1 MKLTKIALLTAS
13 LTASAA
19 FASPNISADSD
30 PYFNGGN
37 GLAQK
42 DIIVRP
48 VNIEIDAPAWVLM
61 NYRTGDI
68 ISEKN
73 MDVRRAPASLTKIMT
88 SYIVASEIKAGNLSW
103 NTMVP
108 ISENAASTGGSKMYV
123 KAGARVS
130 VKNLVTGMD
139 VVSGN
144 DATIALAE
152 YIGGTT
158 AAFIDLMNQ
167 TAKAIGMNNTH
178 FANPDGLP
186 CGRQYTTAH
195 DMALLARSYIYNFP
209 EVYKVYD
216 DKGLVWNATK
226 QDSVSISDRKQCLPK
241 FDRASGNVLESYI
254 AKDLDDQAKDKCS
267 KLFHKGDN
275 FVLQN
280 NRNRLLFTFDGADG
294 MKTGHTDTAGYCL
307 VSSAKQDGERFISVV
322 LGTTSSAKRDSESA
336 KLLRY
341 ALSKYENVL
350 YTKANSPVTISAD
363 SIPNAK
369 AGQKI
374 TVASSQNIYK
384 TVPKTYVPYLKQGI
398 EFNPGLKAPI
408 KIGQAVGNLV
418 ITLGD
423 TKEKIATSVPVVAM
437 NDISQKGWW

>member
-1 MKLTKIALLTAS
+1 MKLTKIALLTAG
-13 LTASAA
+13 LTASNVFAA
-19 FASPNISADSD
+19 LNISAGSD
-30 PYFNGGN
+30 PYFNSGN
-37 GLAQK
+37 GIMQK

-48 VNIEIDAPAWVLM
+48 ANIELDAPAWVAM

-68 ISEKN
+68 VSEKN

-103 NTMVP
+103 DTMIP

-123 KAGARVS
+123 KAGAKVS

-158 AAFIDLMNQ
+158 AAFTDLMNQ

-186 CGRQYTTAH
+186 GGEQYTTAH

-209 EVYKVYD
+209 EAYKVYD

-226 QDSVSISDRKQCLPK
+226 QDSVSIADRKQCLPK
-241 FDRASGNVLESYI
+241 FDRSSGNVIESYT
-254 AKDLDDQAKDKCS
+254 ATDLDDQTKDKCS
-267 KLFHKGDN
+267 KLFPNGEN

-280 NRNRLLFTFDGADG
+280 NRNRLLFTDEDVEG
-294 MKTGHTDTAGYCL
+294 MKTGHTDEAGYCL
-307 VSSAKQDGERFISVV
+307 VSTTKEFIFVV
-322 LGTTSSAKRDSESA
+322 LGTSSAAKRDSESA
-336 KLLRY
+336 KLIRY
-341 ALSKYENVL
+341 ALSRYENVL
-350 YTKANSPVTISAD
+350 LYKANSPVTISAD
-363 SIPNAK
+363 SISNAK

-374 TVASSQNIYK
+374 TVASNQNIYK
-384 TVPKTYVPYLKQGI
+384 TVLKTYVPYLKQGI
-398 EFNPGLKAPI
+398 EFNPNLKAPI
-408 KIGQAVGNLV
+408 KTGQAVGNLV
-418 ITLGD
+418 ITLDD
-423 TKEKIATSVPVVAM
+423 TKEKIASVAVIAM

>member
-1 MKLTKIALLTAS
+1 MKFKKIALLTAS
-13 LTASAA
+13 LVTTTA
-19 FASPNISADSD
+19 FAAPNISSSSD

-48 VNIEIDAPAWVLM
+48 VNIELDAPAWVAM

-68 ISEKN
+68 VSQKN
-73 MDVRRAPASLTKIMT
+73 MDVRRPPASLTKIMT

-103 NTMVP
+103 DTMVP
-108 ISENAASTGGSKMYV
+108 ISEKAASTGGSKMYV
-123 KAGARVS
+123 KAGAKVS

-152 YIGGTT
+152 YIGGT
-158 AAFIDLMNQ
+158 AEAFTDLMNQ

-186 CGRQYTTAH
+186 GGEQYTTAH

-209 EVYKVYD
+209 DAYKIYD
-216 DKGLVWNATK
+216 DRGLVWNATE
-226 QDSVSISDRKQCLPK
+226 QESVSIADRKQCLPK
-241 FDRASGNVLESYI
+241 FDRSSGNVLESFS
-254 AKDLDDQAKDKCS
+254 AKGLDSQTQDKCS
-267 KLFHKGDN
+267 KLFPKGDN

-294 MKTGHTDTAGYCL
+294 MKTGHTDAAGYCL

-322 LGTTSSAKRDSESA
+322 LGTNSSAKRDSESS

-341 ALSKYENVL
+341 AISKYENVL
-350 YTKANSPVTISAD
+350 LYKANSPITISAD
-363 SIPNAK
+363 NIPNAK

-374 TVASSQNIYK
+374 TVASTQNIYQ
-384 TVPKTYVPYLKQGI
+384 TVPKTYIPFLKQGI
-398 EFNPGLKAPI
+398 VFTPGIKAPI
-408 KIGQAVGNLV
+408 KKGQTVGELV

-423 TKEKIATSVPVVAM
+423 TKEKIASVPVVSM
-437 NDISQKGWW
+437 DDISQRGWW

>member
-1 MKLTKIALLTAS
+1 MKFKKIALLTAS
-13 LTASAA
+13 LVATTA
-19 FASPNISADSD
+19 FAAPNISSSSD

-48 VNIEIDAPAWVLM
+48 VNIELDAPAWVAM

-68 ISEKN
+68 VSQKN
-73 MDVRRAPASLTKIMT
+73 MDVRRPPASLTKIMT

-103 NTMVP
+103 DTMVP
-108 ISENAASTGGSKMYV
+108 ISEKAASTGGSKMYV
-123 KAGARVS
+123 KAGAKVS

-152 YIGGTT
+152 YIGGT
-158 AAFIDLMNQ
+158 AEAFTDLMNQ

-186 CGRQYTTAH
+186 GGEQYTTAH

-209 EVYKVYD
+209 DAYKIYD
-216 DKGLVWNATK
+216 DRGLVWNAT
-226 QDSVSISDRKQCLPK
+226 QQESVSIADRKQCLPK
-241 FDRASGNVLESYI
+241 FDRSSGNVLESFS
-254 AKDLDDQAKDKCS
+254 AKGLDSQAQDMCS
-267 KLFHKGDN
+267 KLFPKGDN

-294 MKTGHTDTAGYCL
+294 MKTGHTDAAGYCL
-307 VSSAKQDGERFISVV
+307 VSSTKQDGERFISVV
-322 LGTTSSAKRDSESA
+322 LGTSSSAKRDSESS

-341 ALSKYENVL
+341 AISKYENVL
-350 YTKANSPVTISAD
+350 LYKANSPVTISAD
-363 SIPNAK
+363 NIPNAK

-374 TVASSQNIYK
+374 TVASTQNIYQ
-384 TVPKTYVPYLKQGI
+384 TVPKTYIPFLKQGI
-398 EFNPGLKAPI
+398 VFTSGIKAPI
-408 KIGQAVGNLV
+408 KKGQTVGELV

-423 TKEKIATSVPVVAM
+423 TKEKIASVPVVSM
-437 NDISQKGWW
+437 NDISQRGWW

>member
-1 MKLTKIALLTAS
+1 MATT
-13 LTASAA
+13 A
-19 FASPNISADSD
+19 FAAPNISSSSD

-48 VNIEIDAPAWVLM
+48 VNIELDAPAWVAM

-68 ISEKN
+68 VSQKD
-73 MDVRRAPASLTKIMT
+73 MDVRRPPASLTKIMT

-103 NTMVP
+103 DTMVP
-108 ISENAASTGGSKMYV
+108 ISEKAASTGGSKMYV
-123 KAGARVS
+123 KAGAKVS

-152 YIGGTT
+152 YIGGT
-158 AAFIDLMNQ
+158 AEAFTDLMNQ

-186 CGRQYTTAH
+186 GGEQYTTAH

-209 EVYKVYD
+209 DAYKIYD
-216 DKGLVWNATK
+216 DRGLVWNAT
-226 QDSVSISDRKQCLPK
+226 QQESVSIADRKQCLPK
-241 FDRASGNVLESYI
+241 FDRSSGNVLESFSAI
-254 AKDLDDQAKDKCS
+254 GLDSQAQDKCS
-267 KLFHKGDN
+267 KLFPKGDN

-294 MKTGHTDTAGYCL
+294 MKTGHTDAAGYCL

-322 LGTTSSAKRDSESA
+322 LGTSSSAKRDSESS

-341 ALSKYENVL
+341 AISKYENVL
-350 YTKANSPVTISAD
+350 LYKANSPVTISAD
-363 SIPNAK
+363 NIPNAK

-374 TVASSQNIYK
+374 TVASTQNIYQ
-384 TVPKTYVPYLKQGI
+384 TVPKTYIPFLKQGI
-398 EFNPGLKAPI
+398 VFTPGIKAPI
-408 KIGQAVGNLV
+408 KKGQTVGELV

-423 TKEKIATSVPVVAM
+423 TKEKIASVPVVSM
-437 NDISQKGWW
+437 NDISQRGWW

>member
-1 MKLTKIALLTAS
+1 MKFKKIALLTAS
-13 LTASAA
+13 LVATTA
-19 FASPNISADSD
+19 FAAPNISSSSD

-48 VNIEIDAPAWVLM
+48 VNIELDAPAWVAM

-68 ISEKN
+68 VSQKN
-73 MDVRRAPASLTKIMT
+73 MDVRRPPASLTKIMT

-103 NTMVP
+103 DTMVP
-108 ISENAASTGGSKMYV
+108 ISEKAASTGGSKMYV
-123 KAGARVS
+123 KAGAKVS

-152 YIGGTT
+152 YIGGT
-158 AAFIDLMNQ
+158 AEAFTDLMNQ

-186 CGRQYTTAH
+186 GGEQYTTAH

-209 EVYKVYD
+209 DAYKIYD
-216 DKGLVWNATK
+216 DRGLVWNAT
-226 QDSVSISDRKQCLPK
+226 QQESVSIADRKQCLPK
-241 FDRASGNVLESYI
+241 FDRSSGNVLESFS
-254 AKDLDDQAKDKCS
+254 AKGLDSQAQDKCS
-267 KLFHKGDN
+267 KLFPKGDN

-294 MKTGHTDTAGYCL
+294 MKTGHTDAAGYCL

-322 LGTTSSAKRDSESA
+322 LGTSSSAKRDSESS

-341 ALSKYENVL
+341 AISKYENVL
-350 YTKANSPVTISAD
+350 LYKANSPVTISAD
-363 SIPNAK
+363 NIPNAK

-374 TVASSQNIYK
+374 TVASTQNIYQ
-384 TVPKTYVPYLKQGI
+384 TVPKTYIPFLKQGI
-398 EFNPGLKAPI
+398 VFTPGIKAPI
-408 KIGQAVGNLV
+408 KKGQTVGELV

-423 TKEKIATSVPVVAM
+423 TKEKIASVPVVSM
-437 NDISQKGWW
+437 NDISQRGWW

>member
-1 MKLTKIALLTAS
+1 MKFKKIALLTAS
-13 LTASAA
+13 LVATTA
-19 FASPNISADSD
+19 FAAPNISSSSD

-48 VNIEIDAPAWVLM
+48 VNIELDAPAWVAM

-68 ISEKN
+68 VSQKN
-73 MDVRRAPASLTKIMT
+73 MDVRRPPASLTKIMT

-103 NTMVP
+103 DTMVP
-108 ISENAASTGGSKMYV
+108 ISEKAASTGGSKMYV
-123 KAGARVS
+123 KAGAKVS

-152 YIGGTT
+152 YIGGT
-158 AAFIDLMNQ
+158 AEAFTDLMNQ

-186 CGRQYTTAH
+186 GGEQYTTAH

-209 EVYKVYD
+209 DAYKIYD
-216 DKGLVWNATK
+216 DRGLVWNAT
-226 QDSVSISDRKQCLPK
+226 QQESVSIADRKQCLPK
-241 FDRASGNVLESYI
+241 FDRSSGNVLESFS
-254 AKDLDDQAKDKCS
+254 AKGLDSQAQDKCS
-267 KLFHKGDN
+267 KLFPKGDN

-294 MKTGHTDTAGYCL
+294 MKTGHTDAAGYCL

-322 LGTTSSAKRDSESA
+322 LGTSSSAKRDSESS

-341 ALSKYENVL
+341 AISKYENVL
-350 YTKANSPVTISAD
+350 LYKANSPVTISAD
-363 SIPNAK
+363 NIPNAK

-374 TVASSQNIYK
+374 TVASTQNIYQ
-384 TVPKTYVPYLKQGI
+384 TVPKTYIPFLKQGI
-398 EFNPGLKAPI
+398 VFTPGIKAPI
-408 KIGQAVGNLV
+408 KKGQTVGELV

-423 TKEKIATSVPVVAM
+423 TKEK
-437 NDISQKGWW
+437 

>member
-1 MKLTKIALLTAS
+1 MKFKKIALLTAS
-13 LTASAA
+13 LVATTA
-19 FASPNISADSD
+19 FAAPNISSSSD

-48 VNIEIDAPAWVLM
+48 VNIELDAPAWVAM

-68 ISEKN
+68 VSQKN
-73 MDVRRAPASLTKIMT
+73 MDVRRPPASLTKIMT

-103 NTMVP
+103 DTMVP
-108 ISENAASTGGSKMYV
+108 ISEKAASTGGSKMYV
-123 KAGARVS
+123 KAGAKVS

-152 YIGGTT
+152 YIGGT
-158 AAFIDLMNQ
+158 AEAFTDLMNQ

-186 CGRQYTTAH
+186 GGEQYTTAH

-209 EVYKVYD
+209 DAYKIYD
-216 DKGLVWNATK
+216 DRGLVWNAT
-226 QDSVSISDRKQCLPK
+226 QQESVSIADRKQCLPK
-241 FDRASGNVLESYI
+241 FDRSSGNVLESFS
-254 AKDLDDQAKDKCS
+254 AKGLDSQAQDKCA
-267 KLFHKGDN
+267 KLFPKGDN

-294 MKTGHTDTAGYCL
+294 MKTGHTDAAGYCL

-322 LGTTSSAKRDSESA
+322 LGTSSSAKRDSESS

-341 ALSKYENVL
+341 AISKYENVL
-350 YTKANSPVTISAD
+350 LYKANSPVTISAD
-363 SIPNAK
+363 NIPNAK
-369 AGQKI
+369 AGQK
-374 TVASSQNIYK
+374 
-384 TVPKTYVPYLKQGI
+384 
-398 EFNPGLKAPI
+398 
-408 KIGQAVGNLV
+408 
-418 ITLGD
+418 
-423 TKEKIATSVPVVAM
+423 
-437 NDISQKGWW
+437 

>member
-1 MKLTKIALLTAS
+1 MKFKKIALLTAS
-13 LTASAA
+13 LVATTA
-19 FASPNISADSD
+19 FAAPNISSSSD

-48 VNIEIDAPAWVLM
+48 VNIELDAPAWVAM

-68 ISEKN
+68 VSQKN
-73 MDVRRAPASLTKIMT
+73 MDVRRPPASLTKIMT

-103 NTMVP
+103 DTMVP
-108 ISENAASTGGSKMYV
+108 ISEKAASTGGSKMYV
-123 KAGARVS
+123 KAGAKVS

-152 YIGGTT
+152 YIGGT
-158 AAFIDLMNQ
+158 AEAFTDLMNQ

-178 FANPDGLP
+178 FANPDGLS
-186 CGRQYTTAH
+186 GGEQYTTAH

-209 EVYKVYD
+209 DAYKIYD
-216 DKGLVWNATK
+216 DRGLVWNATE
-226 QDSVSISDRKQCLPK
+226 QESVSIADRKQCLPK
-241 FDRASGNVLESYI
+241 FDRSSGNVLESFS
-254 AKDLDDQAKDKCS
+254 AKGLDSQTQDKCS
-267 KLFHKGDN
+267 KLFPKGDN

-294 MKTGHTDTAGYCL
+294 MKTGHTDAAGYCL

-322 LGTTSSAKRDSESA
+322 LGTSSSAKRDSESS

-341 ALSKYENVL
+341 AISKYENVL
-350 YTKANSPVTISAD
+350 LYKANSPVTISAD
-363 SIPNAK
+363 NIPNAK

-374 TVASSQNIYK
+374 TVASTQNIYQ
-384 TVPKTYVPYLKQGI
+384 TVPKTYIPFLKQGI
-398 EFNPGLKAPI
+398 VFTPGIKAPI
-408 KIGQAVGNLV
+408 KKGQTVGELV

-423 TKEKIATSVPVVAM
+423 TKEKIASVPVVSM
-437 NDISQKGWW
+437 NDISQRGWW

>member
-1 MKLTKIALLTAS
+1 MKFKKIALLTAS
-13 LTASAA
+13 LVATTA
-19 FASPNISADSD
+19 FAAPNISSSSD

-48 VNIEIDAPAWVLM
+48 VNIELDAPAWVAM

-68 ISEKN
+68 VSQKN
-73 MDVRRAPASLTKIMT
+73 MDVRRPPASLTKIMT

-103 NTMVP
+103 DTMVP
-108 ISENAASTGGSKMYV
+108 ISEKAASTGGSKMYV
-123 KAGARVS
+123 KAGAKVS

-152 YIGGTT
+152 YIGGT
-158 AAFIDLMNQ
+158 AEAFTDLMNQ

-186 CGRQYTTAH
+186 GGEQYTTAH

-209 EVYKVYD
+209 DAYKIYD
-216 DKGLVWNATK
+216 DRGLVWNAT
-226 QDSVSISDRKQCLPK
+226 QQESVSIADRKQCLPK
-241 FDRASGNVLESYI
+241 FDRSSGNVLESFS
-254 AKDLDDQAKDKCS
+254 AKGLDSQAQDKCA
-267 KLFHKGDN
+267 KLFPKGDN

-294 MKTGHTDTAGYCL
+294 MKTGHTDAAGYCL

-322 LGTTSSAKRDSESA
+322 LGTSSSAKRDSESS

-341 ALSKYENVL
+341 AISKYENVL
-350 YTKANSPVTISAD
+350 LYKANSPVTISAD
-363 SIPNAK
+363 NIPNAK

-374 TVASSQNIYK
+374 TVASTQNIYQ
-384 TVPKTYVPYLKQGI
+384 TVPKTYIPFLKQGI
-398 EFNPGLKAPI
+398 VFTPGIKAPI
-408 KIGQAVGNLV
+408 KKGQTVGELV

-423 TKEKIATSVPVVAM
+423 TKEKIASVPVVSM
-437 NDISQKGWW
+437 NDISQRGWW

>member
-1 MKLTKIALLTAS
+1 MATT
-13 LTASAA
+13 A
-19 FASPNISADSD
+19 FAAPNISSSSD

-48 VNIEIDAPAWVLM
+48 VNIELDAPAWVAM

-68 ISEKN
+68 VSQKN
-73 MDVRRAPASLTKIMT
+73 MDVRRPPASLTKIMT

-103 NTMVP
+103 DTMVP
-108 ISENAASTGGSKMYV
+108 ISEKAASTGGSKMYV
-123 KAGARVS
+123 KAGAKVS

-152 YIGGTT
+152 YIGGT
-158 AAFIDLMNQ
+158 AEAFTDLMNQ

-186 CGRQYTTAH
+186 GGEQYTTAH

-209 EVYKVYD
+209 DAYKIYD
-216 DKGLVWNATK
+216 DRGLVWNAT
-226 QDSVSISDRKQCLPK
+226 QQESVSIADRKQCLPK
-241 FDRASGNVLESYI
+241 FDRSSGNVLESFS
-254 AKDLDDQAKDKCS
+254 AKGLDSQAQDKCS
-267 KLFHKGDN
+267 KLFPKGDN

-294 MKTGHTDTAGYCL
+294 MKTGHTDAAGYCL

-322 LGTTSSAKRDSESA
+322 LGTSSSAKRDSESS

-341 ALSKYENVL
+341 AISKYENVL
-350 YTKANSPVTISAD
+350 LYKANSPVTISAD
-363 SIPNAK
+363 NIPNAK

-374 TVASSQNIYK
+374 TVASTQNIYQ
-384 TVPKTYVPYLKQGI
+384 TVPKTYIPFLKQGI
-398 EFNPGLKAPI
+398 VFTPGIKAPI
-408 KIGQAVGNLV
+408 KKGQTVGELV

-423 TKEKIATSVPVVAM
+423 TKEKIASVPVVSM
-437 NDISQKGWW
+437 NDISQRGWW

>member
-1 MKLTKIALLTAS
+1 MKLTKIALLTAN
-13 LTASAA
+13 LTASAV
-19 FASPNISADSD
+19 FAAPNIYAGDG
-30 PYFNGGN
+30 PYFNDGN

-48 VNIEIDAPAWVLM
+48 INIELDAPAWVVM

-68 ISEKN
+68 VSEKN
-73 MDVRRAPASLTKIMT
+73 MDVRRAPASLTKIIT

-103 NTMVP
+103 DTMVP

-123 KAGARVS
+123 KAGTRVS
-130 VKNLVTGMD
+130 VKNLVIGMD

-158 AAFIDLMNQ
+158 AAFTDLMNQ
-167 TAKAIGMNNTH
+167 TARAIGMNNTH

-186 CGRQYTTAH
+186 GGEQYTTAH

-209 EVYKVYD
+209 EAYKVYA
-216 DKGLVWNATK
+216 DKGIVWNATK

-241 FDRASGNVLESYI
+241 FDHASGNVLESYT

-267 KLFHKGDN
+267 ELFPKGNN

-280 NRNRLLFTFDGADG
+280 NRNRLLFTFDGVDG
-294 MKTGHTDTAGYCL
+294 MKTGYTDAAGYCL
-307 VSSAKQDGERFISVV
+307 VSSAKQYGERFISVV
-322 LGTTSSAKRDSESA
+322 LGTTSYAKRDSESA

-341 ALSKYENVL
+341 ALSKYENILL
-350 YTKANSPVTISAD
+350 YKANSPVTISAD
-363 SIPNAK
+363 SISNAK

-398 EFNPGLKAPI
+398 EFNLDLKAPI

-418 ITLGD
+418 ITLDD
-423 TKEKIATSVPVVAM
+423 TKEKIASVPIVAI
-437 NDISQKGWW
+437 NNISQKGWW

>member
-1 MKLTKIALLTAS
+1 MKFKKIALLTAS
-13 LTASAA
+13 LVATTA
-19 FASPNISADSD
+19 FAAPNISSSSD

-48 VNIEIDAPAWVLM
+48 VNIELDAPAWVAM

-68 ISEKN
+68 VSQKN
-73 MDVRRAPASLTKIMT
+73 MDVRRPPASLTKIMT

-103 NTMVP
+103 DTMVP
-108 ISENAASTGGSKMYV
+108 ISEKAASTGGSKMYV
-123 KAGARVS
+123 KAGAKVS

-152 YIGGTT
+152 YIGGT
-158 AAFIDLMNQ
+158 AEAFTDLMNQ

-186 CGRQYTTAH
+186 GGEQYTTAH

-209 EVYKVYD
+209 DAYKIYD
-216 DKGLVWNATK
+216 DRGLVWNATE
-226 QDSVSISDRKQCLPK
+226 QESVSIADRKQCLPK
-241 FDRASGNVLESYI
+241 FDRSSGNVLESFS
-254 AKDLDDQAKDKCS
+254 AKGLDSQTQDKCS
-267 KLFHKGDN
+267 KLFPKGDN

-294 MKTGHTDTAGYCL
+294 MKTGHTDAAGYCL

-322 LGTTSSAKRDSESA
+322 LGTSSSAKRDSESS

-341 ALSKYENVL
+341 AISKYENVL
-350 YTKANSPVTISAD
+350 LYKANSPVTISAD
-363 SIPNAK
+363 NIPNAK

-374 TVASSQNIYK
+374 TVASTQNIYQ
-384 TVPKTYVPYLKQGI
+384 TVPKTYIPFLKQGI
-398 EFNPGLKAPI
+398 VFTPGIKAPI
-408 KIGQAVGNLV
+408 KKGQTVGELV

-423 TKEKIATSVPVVAM
+423 TKEKIASVPVVSM
-437 NDISQKGWW
+437 NDISQRGWW

>member
-1 MKLTKIALLTAS
+1 MKFKKIALLTAS
-13 LTASAA
+13 LVATTA
-19 FASPNISADSD
+19 FAAPNISSSSD

-48 VNIEIDAPAWVLM
+48 VNIELDAPAWVAM

-68 ISEKN
+68 VSQKN
-73 MDVRRAPASLTKIMT
+73 MDVRRPPASLTKIMT

-103 NTMVP
+103 DTMVP
-108 ISENAASTGGSKMYV
+108 ISEKAASTGGSKMYV
-123 KAGARVS
+123 KAGAKVS

-152 YIGGTT
+152 YIGGT
-158 AAFIDLMNQ
+158 AEAFTDLMNQ

-186 CGRQYTTAH
+186 GGEQYTTAH

-209 EVYKVYD
+209 DAYKIYD
-216 DKGLVWNATK
+216 DRGLVWNAT
-226 QDSVSISDRKQCLPK
+226 QQESVSIADRKQCLPK
-241 FDRASGNVLESYI
+241 FDRSSGNVLESFS
-254 AKDLDDQAKDKCS
+254 AKGLDSQDQDKCA
-267 KLFHKGDN
+267 KLFPKGDN

-294 MKTGHTDTAGYCL
+294 MKTGHTDAAGYCL

-322 LGTTSSAKRDSESA
+322 LGTSSSAKRDSESS

-341 ALSKYENVL
+341 AISKYENVL
-350 YTKANSPVTISAD
+350 LYKANSPVTISAD
-363 SIPNAK
+363 NIPNAK

-374 TVASSQNIYK
+374 TVASTQNIYQ
-384 TVPKTYVPYLKQGI
+384 TVPKTYIPFLKQGI
-398 EFNPGLKAPI
+398 VFTPGIKAPI
-408 KIGQAVGNLV
+408 KKGQTVGELV

-423 TKEKIATSVPVVAM
+423 TKEKIASVPVVSM
-437 NDISQKGWW
+437 NDISQRGWW

>member
-1 MKLTKIALLTAS
+1 MATT
-13 LTASAA
+13 A
-19 FASPNISADSD
+19 FAAPNISSSSD

-48 VNIEIDAPAWVLM
+48 VNIELDAPAWVAM

-68 ISEKN
+68 VSQKN
-73 MDVRRAPASLTKIMT
+73 MDVRRPPASLTKIMT

-103 NTMVP
+103 DTMVP
-108 ISENAASTGGSKMYV
+108 ISEKAASTGGSKMYV
-123 KAGARVS
+123 KAGAKVS

-152 YIGGTT
+152 YIGGT
-158 AAFIDLMNQ
+158 AEAFTDLINQ

-178 FANPDGLP
+178 FVNPDGLP
-186 CGRQYTTAH
+186 GGEQYTTAH

-209 EVYKVYD
+209 DAYKIYD
-216 DKGLVWNATK
+216 DRGLVWNAT
-226 QDSVSISDRKQCLPK
+226 QQESVSIADRKQCLPK
-241 FDRASGNVLESYI
+241 FDRSSGNVLESFS
-254 AKDLDDQAKDKCS
+254 AKGLDSQVQDKCS
-267 KLFHKGDN
+267 KLFPKGDN

-294 MKTGHTDTAGYCL
+294 MKTGHTDAAGYCL
-307 VSSAKQDGERFISVV
+307 VSSAKQDGERFIFVV
-322 LGTTSSAKRDSESA
+322 LGTSSSAKRDSESS

-341 ALSKYENVL
+341 AISKYENVL
-350 YTKANSPVTISAD
+350 LYKANSPVTISAD
-363 SIPNAK
+363 NIPNAK

-374 TVASSQNIYK
+374 TVASTQNIYQ
-384 TVPKTYVPYLKQGI
+384 TVPKTYIPFLKQGI
-398 EFNPGLKAPI
+398 VFTPGIKAPI
-408 KIGQAVGNLV
+408 KKGQTVGELV

-423 TKEKIATSVPVVAM
+423 TKEKIASVPVVSM
-437 NDISQKGWW
+437 NDISQRGWW

>member
-1 MKLTKIALLTAS
+1 MKFKKIALLTAS
-13 LTASAA
+13 LVATTA
-19 FASPNISADSD
+19 FAAPNISSSSD

-48 VNIEIDAPAWVLM
+48 VNIELDAPAWVAM

-68 ISEKN
+68 VSQKN
-73 MDVRRAPASLTKIMT
+73 MDVRRPPASLTKIMT

-103 NTMVP
+103 DTMVP
-108 ISENAASTGGSKMYV
+108 ISEKAASTGGSKMYV
-123 KAGARVS
+123 KAGAKVS

-152 YIGGTT
+152 YIGGT
-158 AAFIDLMNQ
+158 AEAFTDLINQ

-178 FANPDGLP
+178 FVNPDGLP
-186 CGRQYTTAH
+186 GGEQYTTAH

-209 EVYKVYD
+209 DAYKIYD
-216 DKGLVWNATK
+216 DRGLVWNAT
-226 QDSVSISDRKQCLPK
+226 QQESVSIADRKQCLPK
-241 FDRASGNVLESYI
+241 FDRSSGNVLESFS
-254 AKDLDDQAKDKCS
+254 AKGLDSQAQDKCS
-267 KLFHKGDN
+267 KLFPKGEN

-294 MKTGHTDTAGYCL
+294 MKTGHTDAAGYCL

-322 LGTTSSAKRDSESA
+322 LGTSSSAKRDSESS

-341 ALSKYENVL
+341 AISKYENVL
-350 YTKANSPVTISAD
+350 LYKANSPVTISAD
-363 SIPNAK
+363 NIPNAK

-374 TVASSQNIYK
+374 TVASTQNIYQ
-384 TVPKTYVPYLKQGI
+384 TVPKTYIPFLKQGI
-398 EFNPGLKAPI
+398 VFTPGIKAPI
-408 KIGQAVGNLV
+408 KKGQTVGELV

-423 TKEKIATSVPVVAM
+423 TKEKIASVPVVSM
-437 NDISQKGWW
+437 NDISQRGWW

>member
-1 MKLTKIALLTAS
+1 MKFKKIALLTAS
-13 LTASAA
+13 LVATTA
-19 FASPNISADSD
+19 FAAPNISSSSD

-48 VNIEIDAPAWVLM
+48 VNIELDAPAWVAM

-68 ISEKN
+68 VSQKN
-73 MDVRRAPASLTKIMT
+73 MDVRRPPASLTKIMT

-103 NTMVP
+103 DTMVP
-108 ISENAASTGGSKMYV
+108 ISEKAASTGGSKMYV
-123 KAGARVS
+123 KAGAKVS

-152 YIGGTT
+152 YIGGT
-158 AAFIDLMNQ
+158 AEAFTDLMNQ

-186 CGRQYTTAH
+186 GGEQYTTAH

-209 EVYKVYD
+209 DAYKIYD
-216 DKGLVWNATK
+216 DRGLVWNAT
-226 QDSVSISDRKQCLPK
+226 QQESVSIADRKQCLPK
-241 FDRASGNVLESYI
+241 FDRSSGNVLESFS
-254 AKDLDDQAKDKCS
+254 AKGLDSQAQDKCS
-267 KLFHKGDN
+267 KLFPKGDN

-294 MKTGHTDTAGYCL
+294 MKTGHTDAAGYCL

-322 LGTTSSAKRDSESA
+322 LGTSSSAKRDSESS

-341 ALSKYENVL
+341 AISKYENVL
-350 YTKANSPVTISAD
+350 LYKANSPVTISAD
-363 SIPNAK
+363 NIPNAK

-374 TVASSQNIYK
+374 TVASTQNIYQ
-384 TVPKTYVPYLKQGI
+384 TVPKTYIPFLKQGI
-398 EFNPGLKAPI
+398 VFTPSIKAPI
-408 KIGQAVGNLV
+408 KKGQTVGELV

-423 TKEKIATSVPVVAM
+423 TKEKIASVPVVSM
-437 NDISQKGWW
+437 NDISQRGWW

>member
-1 MKLTKIALLTAS
+1 MKFKKIALLTAS
-13 LTASAA
+13 LVATTA
-19 FASPNISADSD
+19 FAAPNISSSSD

-48 VNIEIDAPAWVLM
+48 VNIELDAPAWVAM

-68 ISEKN
+68 VSQKN
-73 MDVRRAPASLTKIMT
+73 MDVRRPPASLTKIMT

-103 NTMVP
+103 DTMVP
-108 ISENAASTGGSKMYV
+108 ISEKAASTGGSKMYV
-123 KAGARVS
+123 KAGAKVS

-152 YIGGTT
+152 YIGGT
-158 AAFIDLMNQ
+158 AEAFTDLMNQ

-186 CGRQYTTAH
+186 GGEQYTTAH

-209 EVYKVYD
+209 DAYKIYD
-216 DKGLVWNATK
+216 DRGLVWNATE
-226 QDSVSISDRKQCLPK
+226 QESVSIADRKQCLPK
-241 FDRASGNVLESYI
+241 FDRSSGNVLESFS
-254 AKDLDDQAKDKCS
+254 AKGLDSQTQDKCS
-267 KLFHKGDN
+267 KLFPKGDN

-294 MKTGHTDTAGYCL
+294 MKTGHTDAAGYCL

-322 LGTTSSAKRDSESA
+322 LGTNSSAKRDSESS

-341 ALSKYENVL
+341 AISKYENVL
-350 YTKANSPVTISAD
+350 LYKANSPVTISAD
-363 SIPNAK
+363 NIPNAK

-374 TVASSQNIYK
+374 TVASTQNIYQ
-384 TVPKTYVPYLKQGI
+384 TVPKTYIPFLKQGI
-398 EFNPGLKAPI
+398 VFTPGIKAPI
-408 KIGQAVGNLV
+408 KKGQTVGELV

-423 TKEKIATSVPVVAM
+423 TKEKIASVPVVSM
-437 NDISQKGWW
+437 DDISQRGWW

>member
-1 MKLTKIALLTAS
+1 MKFKKIALLTAS
-13 LTASAA
+13 LVATTA
-19 FASPNISADSD
+19 FAAPNISSSSD

-48 VNIEIDAPAWVLM
+48 VNIELDAPAWVAM

-68 ISEKN
+68 VSQKN
-73 MDVRRAPASLTKIMT
+73 MDVRRPPASLTKIMT

-103 NTMVP
+103 DTMVP
-108 ISENAASTGGSKMYV
+108 ISEKAASTGGSKMYV
-123 KAGARVS
+123 KAGAKVS

-152 YIGGTT
+152 YIGGT
-158 AAFIDLMNQ
+158 AEAFTDLMNQ

-186 CGRQYTTAH
+186 GGEQYTTAH

-209 EVYKVYD
+209 DAYKIYD
-216 DKGLVWNATK
+216 DRGLVWNAT
-226 QDSVSISDRKQCLPK
+226 QQESVSIADRKQCLPK
-241 FDRASGNVLESYI
+241 FDRSSGNVLESFS
-254 AKDLDDQAKDKCS
+254 AKGLDSQAQDKCA
-267 KLFHKGDN
+267 KLFPKGDN

-294 MKTGHTDTAGYCL
+294 MKTGHTDAAGYCL

-322 LGTTSSAKRDSESA
+322 LGTSSSAKRDSESS

-341 ALSKYENVL
+341 AISKYENVL
-350 YTKANSPVTISAD
+350 LYKANSPVTISAD
-363 SIPNAK
+363 NIPNAK

-374 TVASSQNIYK
+374 TVASTENIYQ
-384 TVPKTYVPYLKQGI
+384 TVPKTYIPFLKQGI
-398 EFNPGLKAPI
+398 VFTPGIKAPI
-408 KIGQAVGNLV
+408 KKGQTVGELV

-423 TKEKIATSVPVVAM
+423 TKEKIASVPVVSM
-437 NDISQKGWW
+437 NDISQRGWW

>member
-1 MKLTKIALLTAS
+1 MKLKKIALLTAS
-13 LTASAA
+13 LVAATA
-19 FASPNISADSD
+19 FAAPNISSSSD

-37 GLAQK
+37 GLTQK

-48 VNIEIDAPAWVLM
+48 VNIELDAPAWVAM

-68 ISEKN
+68 VSQKN
-73 MDVRRAPASLTKIMT
+73 MDVRRPPASLTKIMT

-103 NTMVP
+103 DTMVP
-108 ISENAASTGGSKMYV
+108 ISEKAASTGGSKMYV
-123 KAGARVS
+123 KASAKVS

-152 YIGGTT
+152 YIGGT
-158 AAFIDLMNQ
+158 AEAFTDLMNQ

-186 CGRQYTTAH
+186 GGEQYTTAH

-209 EVYKVYD
+209 DAYKIYD
-216 DKGLVWNATK
+216 DRGLVWNATE
-226 QDSVSISDRKQCLPK
+226 QESISIADRKQCLPK
-241 FDRASGNVLESYI
+241 FDRSSGNVLESFS
-254 AKDLDDQAKDKCS
+254 AKGLDSQTQDKCS
-267 KLFHKGDN
+267 KLFPKGDN

-294 MKTGHTDTAGYCL
+294 MKTGHTDAAGYCL

-322 LGTTSSAKRDSESA
+322 LGTNSSAKRDSESS

-350 YTKANSPVTISAD
+350 LYKANSPVTINAD
-363 SIPNAK
+363 NIPNAK

-374 TVASSQNIYK
+374 TVTSTQNIYQ
-384 TVPKTYVPYLKQGI
+384 TVPKTYIPFLKQGI
-398 EFNPGLKAPI
+398 VFTPGIKAPI
-408 KIGQAVGNLV
+408 KEGQAVGELV

-423 TKEKIATSVPVVAM
+423 TKEKIASVPVVSM
-437 NDISQKGWW
+437 NDISQRGWW

>member
-1 MKLTKIALLTAS
+1 MKFKKIALLTAS
-13 LTASAA
+13 LVATTA
-19 FASPNISADSD
+19 FAAPNISSSSD

-48 VNIEIDAPAWVLM
+48 VNIELDAPAWIAM

-68 ISEKN
+68 VSQKN
-73 MDVRRAPASLTKIMT
+73 MDVRRPPASLTKIMT

-103 NTMVP
+103 DTMVP
-108 ISENAASTGGSKMYV
+108 ISEKAASTGGSKMYV
-123 KAGARVS
+123 KAGAKVS

-152 YIGGTT
+152 YIGGT
-158 AAFIDLMNQ
+158 AEAFTDLMNQ

-186 CGRQYTTAH
+186 GGEQYTTTH

-209 EVYKVYD
+209 DAYKIYD
-216 DKGLVWNATK
+216 DRGLVWNAT
-226 QDSVSISDRKQCLPK
+226 QQESVSIADRKQCLPK
-241 FDRASGNVLESYI
+241 FDRSSGNVLESFS
-254 AKDLDDQAKDKCS
+254 AKGLDSQTQDKCS
-267 KLFHKGDN
+267 KLFPKGDN

-294 MKTGHTDTAGYCL
+294 MKTGHTDAAGYCL

-322 LGTTSSAKRDSESA
+322 LGTSSSAKRDSESS

-341 ALSKYENVL
+341 AISKYENVL
-350 YTKANSPVTISAD
+350 LYKANSHVTISAD
-363 SIPNAK
+363 NIPNAK

-374 TVASSQNIYK
+374 TVASTQNIYQ
-384 TVPKTYVPYLKQGI
+384 TVPKTYIPFLKQGI
-398 EFNPGLKAPI
+398 VFTPGIKAPI
-408 KIGQAVGNLV
+408 KKGQTVGELV

-423 TKEKIATSVPVVAM
+423 TKEKIASVPVVSM
-437 NDISQKGWW
+437 NDISQRGWW

>member
-13 LTASAA
+13 ITAGVA
-19 FASPNISADSD
+19 FAAPNISAGFD
-30 PYFNGGN
+30 PYFNGAN

-42 DIIVRP
+42 DIIIRP
-48 VNIEIDAPAWVLM
+48 ANIELDAPAWVAM
-61 NYRTGDI
+61 DYRTGDI
-68 ISEKN
+68 VSEKN

-103 NTMVP
+103 DTMIP

-123 KAGARVS
+123 KAGAKVS
-130 VKNLVTGMD
+130 VRNLVTGMD

-158 AAFIDLMNQ
+158 EAFTDLMNQ

-186 CGRQYTTAH
+186 GGEQYTTAH

-209 EVYKVYD
+209 EAYKVYD

-226 QDSVSISDRKQCLPK
+226 QDSVSIADRKQCLPK
-241 FDRASGNVLESYI
+241 FDRATGNVIESYTV
-254 AKDLDDQAKDKCS
+254 KGLDDQAKDKCN
-267 KLFHKGDN
+267 KLFPKGDN

-294 MKTGHTDTAGYCL
+294 MKTGHTDAAGYCL

-350 YTKANSPVTISAD
+350 LYKANSPVTISAD
-363 SIPNAK
+363 NISNAK
-369 AGQKI
+369 AGQKL
-374 TVASSQNIYK
+374 TVASNQNIYK

-398 EFNPGLKAPI
+398 EFNPNLNAPI
-408 KIGQAVGNLV
+408 KTGQTLGNLV

-423 TKEKIATSVPVVAM
+423 TKEKIASVPVVAM

>member
-1 MKLTKIALLTAS
+1 MKFKKIALLTAS
-13 LTASAA
+13 LVATTA
-19 FASPNISADSD
+19 FAAPNISSSSD

-42 DIIVRP
+42 DIILRP
-48 VNIEIDAPAWVLM
+48 VNIELDAPAWVAM

-68 ISEKN
+68 VSQKN
-73 MDVRRAPASLTKIMT
+73 MDVRRPPASLTKIMT

-103 NTMVP
+103 DTMVP
-108 ISENAASTGGSKMYV
+108 ISEKAASTGGSKMYV
-123 KAGARVS
+123 KAGAKVS

-152 YIGGTT
+152 YIGGT
-158 AAFIDLMNQ
+158 AEAFTDLMNQ

-186 CGRQYTTAH
+186 GGEQYTTAH

-209 EVYKVYD
+209 DAYKIYD
-216 DKGLVWNATK
+216 DRGLVWNAT
-226 QDSVSISDRKQCLPK
+226 QQESVSIADRKQCLPK
-241 FDRASGNVLESYI
+241 FDRSSGNVLESFS
-254 AKDLDDQAKDKCS
+254 AKGLDSQDQDKCS
-267 KLFHKGDN
+267 KLFPKGDN

-294 MKTGHTDTAGYCL
+294 MKTGHTDAAGYCL

-322 LGTTSSAKRDSESA
+322 LGTSSSAKRDSESS

-341 ALSKYENVL
+341 AISKYENVL
-350 YTKANSPVTISAD
+350 LYKANSPVTISAD
-363 SIPNAK
+363 NIPNAK

-374 TVASSQNIYK
+374 TVASTQNIYQ
-384 TVPKTYVPYLKQGI
+384 TVPKTYIPFLKQGI
-398 EFNPGLKAPI
+398 VFTPGIKAPI
-408 KIGQAVGNLV
+408 KKGQTVGELV

-423 TKEKIATSVPVVAM
+423 TKEKIASVPVVSM
-437 NDISQKGWW
+437 NDISQRGWW

>member
-1 MKLTKIALLTAS
+1 MKFKKIALLTAS
-13 LTASAA
+13 LVATTA
-19 FASPNISADSD
+19 FAAPNISSSSD

-48 VNIEIDAPAWVLM
+48 VNIELDAPAWVAM

-68 ISEKN
+68 VSQKN
-73 MDVRRAPASLTKIMT
+73 MDVRRPPASLTKIMT

-103 NTMVP
+103 DTMVP
-108 ISENAASTGGSKMYV
+108 ISEKAASTGGSKMYV
-123 KAGARVS
+123 KAGAKVS

-152 YIGGTT
+152 YIGGT
-158 AAFIDLMNQ
+158 AEAFTDLMNQ

-186 CGRQYTTAH
+186 GGEQYTTAH

-209 EVYKVYD
+209 DAYKIYD
-216 DKGLVWNATK
+216 DRGLVWNAT
-226 QDSVSISDRKQCLPK
+226 QQESVSIADRKQCLPK
-241 FDRASGNVLESYI
+241 FDRSSGNVLESFS
-254 AKDLDDQAKDKCS
+254 AKGLDSQAQDKCS
-267 KLFHKGDN
+267 KLFPKGDN

-294 MKTGHTDTAGYCL
+294 MKTGHTDAAGYCL

-322 LGTTSSAKRDSESA
+322 LGTSSSAKRDSESS

-341 ALSKYENVL
+341 AISKYENVL
-350 YTKANSPVTISAD
+350 LYKANSAVTISAD
-363 SIPNAK
+363 NIPNAK

-374 TVASSQNIYK
+374 TVASTQNIYQ
-384 TVPKTYVPYLKQGI
+384 TVPKTYIPFLKQGI
-398 EFNPGLKAPI
+398 VFTPGIKAPI
-408 KIGQAVGNLV
+408 KKGQTVGELV

-423 TKEKIATSVPVVAM
+423 TKEKIASVPVVSM
-437 NDISQKGWW
+437 NDISQRGWW

>member
-1 MKLTKIALLTAS
+1 MKFKKIALLTAS
-13 LTASAA
+13 LVATTA
-19 FASPNISADSD
+19 FAAPNISSSSD

-48 VNIEIDAPAWVLM
+48 VNIELDAPAWVAM

-68 ISEKN
+68 VSQKN
-73 MDVRRAPASLTKIMT
+73 MDVRRPPASLTKIMT

-103 NTMVP
+103 DTMVP
-108 ISENAASTGGSKMYV
+108 ISEKAASTGGSKMYV
-123 KAGARVS
+123 KAGAKVS

-152 YIGGTT
+152 YIGGT
-158 AAFIDLMNQ
+158 AEAFTDLMNQ

-186 CGRQYTTAH
+186 GGEQYTTAH

-209 EVYKVYD
+209 DAYKIYD
-216 DKGLVWNATK
+216 DRGLVWNAT
-226 QDSVSISDRKQCLPK
+226 QQESVSIADRKQCLPK
-241 FDRASGNVLESYI
+241 FDRSSGNVLESFS
-254 AKDLDDQAKDKCS
+254 AKGLDSQAQDMCS
-267 KLFHKGDN
+267 KLFPKGDN

-294 MKTGHTDTAGYCL
+294 MKTGHTDAAGYCL

-322 LGTTSSAKRDSESA
+322 LGTSSSAKRDSESS

-341 ALSKYENVL
+341 AISKYENVL
-350 YTKANSPVTISAD
+350 LYKANSPVTISAD
-363 SIPNAK
+363 NIPNAK

-374 TVASSQNIYK
+374 TVASTQNIYQ
-384 TVPKTYVPYLKQGI
+384 TVPKTYIPFLKQGI
-398 EFNPGLKAPI
+398 VFTSGIKAPI
-408 KIGQAVGNLV
+408 KKGQTVGELV

-423 TKEKIATSVPVVAM
+423 TKEKIASVPVVSM
-437 NDISQKGWW
+437 NDISQRGWW

>member
-1 MKLTKIALLTAS
+1 
-13 LTASAA
+13 
-19 FASPNISADSD
+19 
-30 PYFNGGN
+30 
-37 GLAQK
+37 
-42 DIIVRP
+42 
-48 VNIEIDAPAWVLM
+48 M

-68 ISEKN
+68 VSQKN
-73 MDVRRAPASLTKIMT
+73 MDVRRPPASLTKIMT

-103 NTMVP
+103 DTMVP
-108 ISENAASTGGSKMYV
+108 ISEKAASTGGSKMYV
-123 KAGARVS
+123 KAGAKVS

-152 YIGGTT
+152 YIGGT
-158 AAFIDLMNQ
+158 AEAFTDLMNQ

-186 CGRQYTTAH
+186 GGEQYTTAH

-209 EVYKVYD
+209 DAYKIYD
-216 DKGLVWNATK
+216 DRGLVWNAT
-226 QDSVSISDRKQCLPK
+226 QQESVSIADRKQCLPK
-241 FDRASGNVLESYI
+241 FDRSSGNVLESFS
-254 AKDLDDQAKDKCS
+254 AKGLDSQAQDKCS
-267 KLFHKGDN
+267 KLFPKGDN

-294 MKTGHTDTAGYCL
+294 MKTGHTDAAGYCL

-322 LGTTSSAKRDSESA
+322 LGTSSSAKRDSESS

-341 ALSKYENVL
+341 AISKYENVL
-350 YTKANSPVTISAD
+350 LYKANSPVTISAD
-363 SIPNAK
+363 NIPNAK

-374 TVASSQNIYK
+374 TVASTQNIYQ
-384 TVPKTYVPYLKQGI
+384 TVPKTYIPFLKQGI
-398 EFNPGLKAPI
+398 VFTPGIKAPI
-408 KIGQAVGNLV
+408 KKGQTVGELV

-423 TKEKIATSVPVVAM
+423 TKEKIASVPVVSM
-437 NDISQKGWW
+437 NDISQRGWW

>member
-1 MKLTKIALLTAS
+1 MKFKKMALLTAS
-13 LTASAA
+13 LVATTA
-19 FASPNISADSD
+19 FAAPNISSSSD

-48 VNIEIDAPAWVLM
+48 VNIELDAPAWVAM
-61 NYRTGDI
+61 NYRTGDVV
-68 ISEKN
+68 SEKN
-73 MDVRRAPASLTKIMT
+73 MDVRRPPASLTKIMT

-103 NTMVP
+103 DTMVP
-108 ISENAASTGGSKMYV
+108 ISEKAASTGGSKMYV
-123 KAGARVS
+123 KAGAKVS

-152 YIGGTT
+152 YIGGT
-158 AAFIDLMNQ
+158 ADAFTDLMNQ

-186 CGRQYTTAH
+186 GGEQYTTAH

-209 EVYKVYD
+209 EAYEIYD
-216 DKGLVWNATK
+216 DRGLVWNATE
-226 QDSVSISDRKQCLPK
+226 QESVSIADRKQCLPK
-241 FDRASGNVLESYI
+241 FDRSSGNVLESFT
-254 AKDLDDQAKDKCS
+254 AKGLDSQAQDKCS
-267 KLFHKGDN
+267 KLFPKGDN

-294 MKTGHTDTAGYCL
+294 MKTGHTDAAGYCL

-322 LGTTSSAKRDSESA
+322 LGTSSSAKRDSESS

-341 ALSKYENVL
+341 AISKYENVL
-350 YTKANSPVTISAD
+350 LYKANSPVTISAD
-363 SIPNAK
+363 NIPNAK

-374 TVASSQNIYK
+374 TVASTQNIYK
-384 TVPKTYVPYLKQGI
+384 TVPKTYIPFLKQGI
-398 EFNPGLKAPI
+398 VFTSGLKAPI
-408 KIGQAVGNLV
+408 KKGQPVGELV

-423 TKEKIATSVPVVAM
+423 TKEKIASVPVISM
-437 NDISQKGWW
+437 NDISQRGWW

>member
-1 MKLTKIALLTAS
+1 MKFKKIALLTAS
-13 LTASAA
+13 LVATTA
-19 FASPNISADSD
+19 FAAPNISSSSD

-48 VNIEIDAPAWVLM
+48 VNIELDAPAWVAM

-68 ISEKN
+68 VSQKN
-73 MDVRRAPASLTKIMT
+73 MDVRRPPASLTKIMT

-103 NTMVP
+103 DTMVP
-108 ISENAASTGGSKMYV
+108 ISEKAASTGGSKMYV
-123 KAGARVS
+123 KAGAKVS

-152 YIGGTT
+152 YIGGT
-158 AAFIDLMNQ
+158 AEAFTDLMNQ

-186 CGRQYTTAH
+186 GGEQYTTAH

-209 EVYKVYD
+209 DAYKIYD
-216 DKGLVWNATK
+216 DRGLVWNATE
-226 QDSVSISDRKQCLPK
+226 QESVSIADRKQCLPK
-241 FDRASGNVLESYI
+241 FDRSSGNVLESFS
-254 AKDLDDQAKDKCS
+254 AKGLDSQTQDKCS
-267 KLFHKGDN
+267 KLFPKGDN

-294 MKTGHTDTAGYCL
+294 MKTGHTDAAGYCL

-322 LGTTSSAKRDSESA
+322 LGTSSSAKRDSESS

-341 ALSKYENVL
+341 AISKYENVL
-350 YTKANSPVTISAD
+350 LYKANSPVTISAD
-363 SIPNAK
+363 NIPNAK

-374 TVASSQNIYK
+374 TVASTQNIYQ
-384 TVPKTYVPYLKQGI
+384 TVPKTYIPFLKQGI
-398 EFNPGLKAPI
+398 VFTSGIKAPI
-408 KIGQAVGNLV
+408 KKGQTVGELV

-423 TKEKIATSVPVVAM
+423 TKEKIASVPVVSM
-437 NDISQKGWW
+437 NDISQRGWW